1 VTNSIAQ
8 SRTQV
13 EGVTA
18 APSVVRTLA
27 PIMVVVLVAYL
38 IIGLAMPV
46 LPLYVHQRLGL
57 STFMVGLAAG
67 VEFAAALV
75 SRFWSGRYADT
86 RGAKRRSLPG
96 CSLARARFPLSRLA
110 TPRAHP
116 ATAIAVLLLGRVV
129 LGGSESFVI
138 TGALSW
144 GSALGGDETRTGDLL
159 GGDGAVGRLR
169 GRRARRHG
177 TLWPLRLSRQSPS
190 RRCCCRS

>member
-1 VTNSIAQ
+1 MAGTSTGWSRSVTNSIAH

-18 APSVVRTLA
+18 GPSVVRTLA

-86 RGAKRRSLPG
+86 RGAKRAVVAGLLLGAGAGFLYLVSL
-96 CSLARARFPLSRLA
+96 RLA
-110 TPRAHP
+110 HVP
-116 ATAIAVLLLGRVV
+116 AAAIAVLLLGRVV

-144 GSALGGDETRTGDLL
+144 GLALGGATNTGRVISWVGMALWAAYAA
-159 GGDGAVGRLR
+159 GAPVGTALY
-169 GRRARRHG
+169 GQFG
-177 TLWPLRLSRQSPS
+177 
-190 RRCCCRS
+190 